1 MKDNYVIISDATA
14 DLPKEV
20 VEELGLDIIPM
31 NVRIGEQDYMFH
43 PDERDL
49 TVSEFYTR
57 LRAGENPYTSQIN
70 PQTFKEFFTKYME
83 EGKDILY
90 LCFSSGLSGTFY
102 SSKLV
107 AEELTE
113 KYPER
118 KIICIDSLCASVG
131 EGLFVLLAGRL
142 KKQGKSM
149 EEVAAWAQENCTK
162 VCHWFSVDDLHH
174 LKRGGRLSGFEALV
188 GTALKIKPILSV
200 DQEGKL
206 TVVSK
211 VRGTKK
217 AMDYIKQRL
226 VDDGIQI
233 KDQTVL
239 IGHADVLEIAEQ
251 LKEQLLAEGLVKEV
265 RITNIGPVIG
275 THVGAG
281 MFALTFIG
289 ENYKFS

>member
-1 MKDNYVIISDATA
+1 MNDNYVIISDATA
-14 DLPKEV
+14 DLPKEA

-31 NVRIGEQDYMFH
+31 TLRIGEKDYVFH

-49 TVSEFYTR
+49 TVNEFYTR
-57 LRAGENPYTSQIN
+57 LRAGENPFTSQIN
-70 PQTFKEFFTKYME
+70 PQTFKEYFTRYME

-102 SSKLV
+102 SSKMV
-107 AEELTE
+107 VEELME
-113 KYPER
+113 AYPGR
-118 KIICIDSLCASVG
+118 TIICVDSLCASIG
-131 EGLFVLLAGRL
+131 EGLFIYLAGKL
-142 KKQGKSM
+142 KQQGQGLD
-149 EEVAAWAQENCTK
+149 EVAAWAKENCTK
-162 VCHWFSVDDLHH
+162 ICHWFSVDDLYH

-200 DQEGKL
+200 DPEGKL

-217 AMDYIKQRL
+217 AMEYIRQRL
-226 VDDGIQI
+226 LDDGINA

-239 IGHADVLEIAEQ
+239 IGHADVPEIAEQ
-251 LKEQLLAEGLVKEV
+251 LKEQLLSEGLVKEV
-265 RITNIGPVIG
+265 LITSIGPVIG

-281 MFALTFIG
+281 MFALTFLG
-289 ENYKFS
+289 ENYKF